1 MILRGRFVDLWV
13 NVCYNGL
20 CTMENQIKQQAE
32 IVGTNTEDKNRDP
45 KTGQFVVGNTL
56 GGQKPEGSL
65 NFTTLFKKA
74 IKKIAEDEN
83 IDIDSIEL
91 AIVKKAID
99 KAKKGDFRFF
109 KDLMDRTRGKAQDQL
124 DITSGGKPL
133 PLLNNVHNNQ
143 SDSQTPEAE

>member
-1 MILRGRFVDLWV
+1 
-13 NVCYNGL
+13 
-20 CTMENQIKQQAE
+20 MENQIKQQAE
-32 IVGTNTEDKNRDP
+32 TIGTNTEDKNRDP

-109 KDLMDRTRGKAQDQL
+109 KDLMDRTRGKAKEQL
-124 DITSGGKPL
+124 DITSGGDKIYNWGTYGNHNL
-133 PLLNNVHNNQ
+133 PTKTM
-143 SDSQTPEAE
+143 DKETPRGS